1 MQLASNASRGRYD
14 AAMSFFAILLALL
27 LEQARPLS
35 RDNPAHSVFRSWSR
49 WARHALDAG
58 QMSHGWLAWGLAV
71 TVPALLS
78 ALIFWLLSAIH
89 LLLGFVWL
97 VLALYLT
104 LGFRQFSHHFTAI
117 RVALESGDEAG
128 ARAALSRWKNADTT
142 TTSREVFLR
151 QVIDYSVISAHRH
164 VFGVLACFVVFAALG
179 LGPAGAV
186 AYRLAEHV
194 SRRWTD
200 GVPGLPE
207 HASNKAA
214 RAAWRWIDY
223 APVRVTALFFA
234 VVGHFEEAIANW
246 RQEGPSTDN
255 DQLLLAATAGAMN
268 LRFSQNSL
276 SGGQDAPQLAHLAGV
291 VGLVWRSV
299 VFWLVLLALAMIVRF
314 I

>member
-1 MQLASNASRGRYD
+1 MRRTAQARYD
-14 AAMSFFAILLALL
+14 PGMSFFAILLALM

-49 WARHALDAG
+49 WARQALDAG

-71 TVPALLS
+71 LVPALVS
-78 ALIFWLLSAIH
+78 GVVFWLLSALH
-89 LLLGFVWL
+89 LLLGFAWL

-117 RVALESGDEAG
+117 RVALESGDELG
-128 ARAALSRWKNADTT
+128 ARAALAKWKKADTT
-142 TTSREVFLR
+142 TSSREVFLR
-151 QVIDYSVISAHRH
+151 QVIDHSVISAHRH

-194 SRRWTD
+194 SRRWTQA
-200 GVPGLPE
+200 VPGLPE

-214 RAAWRWIDY
+214 RTAWQWIDY
-223 APVRVTALFFA
+223 LPVRVTALFFA

-246 RQEGPSTDN
+246 RQEGQSSDN

-268 LRFSQNSL
+268 LRFSSSSL
-276 SGGQDAPQLAHLAGV
+276 ASGLDTPQLAHLAAV

-299 VFWLVLLALAMIVRF
+299 VFWLVLLALVMIVRF

>member
-1 MQLASNASRGRYD
+1 
-14 AAMSFFAILLALL
+14 MSFFAILLALM

-35 RDNPAHSVFRSWSR
+35 RDNPAHSLFRSWSN
-49 WARHALDAG
+49 WARHVLDAG
-58 QMSHGWLAWGLAV
+58 QMLHGWLAWGLAV
-71 TVPALLS
+71 LAPALIS
-78 ALIFWLLSAIH
+78 AAVFWLLSTLH
-89 LLLGFVWL
+89 LLLGFAWL

-104 LGFRQFSHHFTAI
+104 LGFRQFSHHFTSI

-128 ARAALSRWKNADTT
+128 ARAVLSQWKKADTT
-142 TTSREVFLR
+142 TSTREVFLR

-179 LGPAGAV
+179 MGPAGAV

-194 SRRWTD
+194 SRRWAD
-200 GVPGLPE
+200 SAPGLPE
-207 HASNKAA
+207 HPSSKAA
-214 RAAWRWIDY
+214 LMAWQWIDY
-223 APVRVTALFFA
+223 LPVRVTALFFA

-246 RQEGPSTDN
+246 RQEGRSQDN

-268 LRFSQNSL
+268 LRFADAGL
-276 SGGQDAPQLAHLAGV
+276 AGGRDAPQLAHLASV

-299 VFWLVLLALAMIVRF
+299 VFWLVLLALGMIVRL